1 MKKELI
7 LIEYDKTIQEAME
20 KIIFN
25 KTRTIFVSKN
35 YKVIGTISEGDILR
49 SLYDKKN
56 LQTPLINII
65 NKNFKYLDEKNSSI
79 LEAKKLFKKF
89 SVLIIPVLDK
99 KGRLKS
105 LYHIN
110 DIL

>member
-25 KTRTIFVSKN
+25 KTRTIFVTKN

-65 NKNFKYLDEKNSSI
+65 NKNLNILMKKILRCLKQNYLKVFCFNYPS
-79 LEAKKLFKKF
+79 F
-89 SVLIIPVLDK
+89 
-99 KGRLKS
+99 R
-105 LYHIN
+105 
-110 DIL
+110 

>member
-49 SLYDKKN
+49 SLYDKK
-56 LQTPLINII
+56 I
-65 NKNFKYLDEKNSSI
+65 FK
-79 LEAKKLFKKF
+79 
-89 SVLIIPVLDK
+89 
-99 KGRLKS
+99 
-105 LYHIN
+105 HH
-110 DIL
+110 